1 MSSLVVVLLILLML
15 CVLGVL
21 VVVVARLDAR
31 ISRLEWDRFGSL
43 AKHAN
48 RLRGQ
53 NWETK

>member
-1 MSSLVVVLLILLML
+1 MSSSVVVLLIVLML
-15 CVLGVL
+15 CVRGVL